1 MADVLRGY
9 AAPGRARL
17 DGTRIGVWSC
27 YTHMTKHAIGNSV
40 KRSHGSFYGFC
51 MAAYGFFYGNVWLLL
66 WQLLGRR
73 WLLLVKGAIIEAT
86 TVAMAAF
93 MASFMA
99 AFGIKEDMP

>member
-1 MADVLRGY
+1 
-9 AAPGRARL
+9 
-17 DGTRIGVWSC
+17 
-27 YTHMTKHAIGNSV
+27 
-40 KRSHGSFYGFC
+40 

-66 WQLLGRR
+66 WQLLGRP
-73 WLLLVKGAIIEAT
+73 WLLLAKGAIIEAI